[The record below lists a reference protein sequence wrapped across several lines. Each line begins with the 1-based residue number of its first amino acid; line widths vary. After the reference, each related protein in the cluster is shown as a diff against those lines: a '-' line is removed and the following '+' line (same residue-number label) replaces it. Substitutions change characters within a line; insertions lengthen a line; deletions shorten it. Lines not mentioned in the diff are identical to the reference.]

1 MHQADIRCLPSSD
14 EAVIDV
20 SRRTLTRTFSN
31 GSFVQCGRLF
41 GGFWIE
47 MRKPQR
53 SERLRIDGKK
63 IVELDYQSMIA
74 RLLYAHA
81 GEEMPKGDQYNIF
94 GLEGSRQGLKKMFS
108 AMLHDIKP
116 RTRYPPGFVSLFPK
130 QTKVGEV
137 IRRISEAHPRVAQHF
152 GTGIGM
158 HLMFKE
164 SEIMVDLLLA
174 LKQMGIVA
182 LPVHDAV
189 LVPEGT
195 EASVIRVMVDTFHR
209 HTGIQGVVVK
219 G

>member
-1 MHQADIRCLPSSD
+1 M
-14 EAVIDV
+14 
-20 SRRTLTRTFSN
+20 
-31 GSFVQCGRLF
+31 
-41 GGFWIE
+41 
-47 MRKPQR
+47 PQG
-53 SERLRIDGKK
+53 DP
-63 IVELDYQSMIA
+63 
-74 RLLYAHA
+74 YAT
-81 GEEMPKGDQYNIF
+81 P
-94 GLEGSRQGLKKMFS
+94 GLEGSRQGLKMMFS

-116 RTRYPPGFVSLFPK
+116 RNRYPHGVASMFPK
-130 QTKVGEV
+130 RTKVGEV
-137 IRRISEAHPRVAQHF
+137 IQRIVDAHPRVSQYF
-152 GTGIGM
+152 GTGIGL

-195 EASVIRVMVDTFHR
+195 EDCVMRVMVDTFQS